1 MTDEATTETTETAE
15 ADGPKQLR
23 DALKSEKALNKKLT
37 KQLMGGAYEEAGL
50 DPETGLGKA
59 IAKEYKGD
67 PDAASL
73 LAFAKEEYGYER
85 ATAPDNP
92 QAQTITTEQNKLD
105 SVTSV
110 STPVVPLNEQDA
122 YRKASQ
128 DKDFV
133 TMGRIKSDK
142 LRSLMP

>member
-1 MTDEATTETTETAE
+1 
-15 ADGPKQLR
+15 
-23 DALKSEKALNKKLT
+23 
-37 KQLMGGAYEEAGL
+37 MGSAYEEAGL

-67 PDAASL
+67 PTPAAL
-73 LAFAKEEYGYER
+73 LAFAKEEYDYEPT
-85 ATAPDNP
+85 AAPDNP
-92 QAQTITTEQNKLD
+92 QAQTIQTEQQKLD

-110 STPVVPLNEQDA
+110 STPVVPLTDQDA

-133 TMGRIKSDK
+133 TMGKIKSDK